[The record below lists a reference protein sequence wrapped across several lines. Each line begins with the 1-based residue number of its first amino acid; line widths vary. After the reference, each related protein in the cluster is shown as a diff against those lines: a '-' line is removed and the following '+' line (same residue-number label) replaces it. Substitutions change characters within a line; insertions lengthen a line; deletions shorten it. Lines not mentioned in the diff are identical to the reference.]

1 MIERKRVMPSFW
13 VFLSIIG
20 LLISSISI
28 HENILL
34 YNKFIILKEEYIKL
48 QKKYN
53 ESNLSIFDKT

>member
-28 HENILL
+28 YENILL

>member
-28 HENILL
+28 YENILL
-34 YNKFIILKEEYIKL
+34 YNRFIILKEEYIKL

-53 ESNLSIFDKT
+53 EPNLSIFDKT